1 MSRGVNKV
9 IAIGNL
15 GKDPETRYLP
25 SGAAVCNFS
34 IAVSESWKDKQT
46 GEQKERTEWINIEVW
61 GKTAENCQQYLSKG
75 SQCYIEGKLQT
86 DKWTDKDGQDRWTTK
101 VRANMVQFLGS
112 KGDGQQ
118 RPPTPPVHPN
128 TDERPVQKKLDES
141 APDYDDDIP
150 F

>member
-1 MSRGVNKV
+1 MSRGINKL

-46 GEQKERTEWINIEVW
+46 GEQKERTEWMNIEVW
-61 GKTAENCQQYLSKG
+61 GKTAEACQQYLTKG
-75 SQCYIEGKLQT
+75 SQCYVEGKLQT
-86 DKWTDKDGQDRWTTK
+86 DKWQDKDGNDRWTTK
-101 VRANMVQFLGS
+101 VRADSVQFLGS
-112 KGDGQQ
+112 KGDGN
-118 RPPTPPVHPN
+118 RPPQGGAGDRSSNNPPG
-128 TDERPVQKKLDES
+128 
-141 APDYDDDIP
+141 PDDFDDDIP

>member
-1 MSRGVNKV
+1 MARGVNKV

-61 GKTAENCQQYLSKG
+61 GKAAEACQKYLTKG

-86 DKWTDKDGQDRWTTK
+86 EKWTDKDGVDRWTTK
-101 VRANMVQFLGS
+101 VRADNVQFLGS
-112 KGDGQQ
+112 PRDGAA
-118 RPPTPPVHPN
+118 P
-128 TDERPVQKKLDES
+128 S
-141 APDYDDDIP
+141 APAPAKPQPDDFDDDIP

>member
-25 SGAAVCNFS
+25 SGVAVCNFS

-46 GEQKERTEWINIEVW
+46 GEQKERTEWINIETW
-61 GKTAENCQQYLSKG
+61 GGIAEACQKYLSKG
-75 SQCYIEGKLQT
+75 SQCYVEGKMQT
-86 DKWTDKDGQDRWTTK
+86 DKWEKDGVTRYSTK
-101 VRANMVQFLGS
+101 VRADNVQFLS
-112 KGDGQQ
+112 QKEN
-118 RPPTPPVHPN
+118 RPPRSEKPGAPAPGGN
-128 TDERPVQKKLDES
+128 TGE
-141 APDYDDDIP
+141 YDDDIP

>member
-1 MSRGVNKV
+1 MARGVNKV

-34 IAVSESWKDKQT
+34 IAVSESWKDKQS
-46 GEQKERTEWINIEVW
+46 GEQKERTEWINVEVW
-61 GKTAENCQQYLSKG
+61 GNSAEACQKYLTKG

-86 DKWTDKDGQDRWTTK
+86 DKWQDKSGNDRWTTK
-101 VRANMVQFLGS
+101 VRADNVQFLGS
-112 KGDGQQ
+112 KGEGGSN
-118 RPPTPPVHPN
+118 RPPAGDSSGKP
-128 TDERPVQKKLDES
+128 S
-141 APDYDDDIP
+141 GAPGPDDFDDDIP

>member
-1 MSRGVNKV
+1 MARGVNKV

-46 GEQKERTEWINIEVW
+46 GEQKERTEWMNIEVW
-61 GKTAENCQQYLSKG
+61 GNTAEACQKYLTKG
-75 SQCYIEGKLQT
+75 SQCYVEGKLQT
-86 DKWTDKDGQDRWTTK
+86 DKWQDKDGNDRWSTK
-101 VRANMVQFLGS
+101 IRADSVQFLGS
-112 KGDGQQ
+112 KGDGN
-118 RPPTPPVHPN
+118 RPPIHQN
-128 TDERPVQKKLDES
+128 TDEGAIQKQLDKN
-141 APDYDDDIP
+141 APEYDDDIP

>member
-15 GKDPETRYLP
+15 GKDPEIRFLP

-46 GEQKERTEWINIEVW
+46 GEQKERTEWINVEVW
-61 GKTAENCQQYLSKG
+61 GKAAEACGKYLTKG

-86 DKWTDKDGQDRWTTK
+86 DKWEKDGVTRYSTK
-101 VRANMVQFLGS
+101 VRADNVQFLGT
-112 KGDGQQ
+112 KGDRPAQDEPPRSQSEASQQ
-118 RPPTPPVHPN
+118 KMQP
-128 TDERPVQKKLDES
+128 EF
-141 APDYDDDIP
+141 DDDIP

>member
-1 MSRGVNKV
+1 MARGINKV

-46 GEQKERTEWINIEVW
+46 GEQKERTEWINVEVW
-61 GKTAENCQQYLSKG
+61 GKAAEACQKYLSKG
-75 SQCYIEGKLQT
+75 SQCYIEGKMQT
-86 DKWTDKDGQDRWTTK
+86 DKWQDKDGNDRWTTK
-101 VRANMVQFLGS
+101 VRADSVQFLGS
-112 KGDGQQ
+112 KRDGQSQ
-118 RPPTPPVHPN
+118 DNRPPAAPPPG
-128 TDERPVQKKLDES
+128 DDF
-141 APDYDDDIP
+141 DDDIP